1 MSVLVILIPP
11 RQRLGAR
18 AADGAPTAA
27 PAVAASGEGYAYVLS
42 ADGLQVSS
50 HGQAQPALLPRAD
63 SVVTVLAASDVSW
76 QRITLPR
83 APAAKLRAALG
94 GLLEDQLLEDDDA
107 LHLALAPGA
116 QAGEPVWVAALH
128 KGWLRAEIDTLEKA
142 GLSVERVLPSSWPG
156 DEAQGHF
163 FESANA
169 ATGNARI
176 MLCHADANGL
186 SLLRLEGSLARSLL
200 PQVGTTP
207 TLWTAEPAVAAP
219 AERWLGATVMVQTE
233 AERALQ
239 AMRSLWNLRQ
249 FDLAARHRGTRAL
262 RNVWR
267 QLRSPGWR
275 PVRFGLVTLALLQ
288 VVGLNAWAWHQ
299 RQALVEQRLAQDK
312 LLRTTF
318 PNVRTVLDAP
328 LQMRRET
335 EVLRAAA
342 GRAGDNDLEALLGAA
357 ASAWP
362 EGQGPVQTLRFEPG
376 RLTLSAPGWS
386 EQQLSQF
393 RERLRPGGW
402 AVESAEGR
410 VSLSRAAVVGARS

>member
-11 RQRLGAR
+11 RARLGAR
-18 AADGAPTAA
+18 AADGATAPAAA
-27 PAVAASGEGYAYVLS
+27 PAEGYAYVLS

-50 HGQAQPALLPRAD
+50 HGQAQPSLLPRAD
-63 SVVTVLAASDVSW
+63 SVVAVLAASDVSW

-116 QAGEPVWVAALH
+116 VAGEPVWVAAMH
-128 KGWLRAEIDTLEKA
+128 KGWLRAEIEKLEKA
-142 GLSVERVLPSSWPG
+142 GLSIERVLPSSWPG

-169 ATGNARI
+169 AAGNARI
-176 MLCHADANGL
+176 MLCHADADGL
-186 SLLRLEGSLARSLL
+186 SLLRLDGSLARSLL
-200 PQVGTTP
+200 PQVGETP

-219 AERWLGATVMVQTE
+219 AERWLGASVMVQTE

-249 FDLAARHRGTRAL
+249 FDLAPRHRGTRAL
-262 RNVWR
+262 RNTLR

-275 PVRFGLVTLALLQ
+275 PVRIGLVTLALLQ
-288 VVGLNAWAWHQ
+288 LVGLNAWAWHQ

-312 LLRTTF
+312 LLRATF
-318 PNVRTVLDAP
+318 PERAHRARRATADAA
-328 LQMRRET
+328 RN
-335 EVLRAAA
+335 RAAA
-342 GRAGDNDLEALLGAA
+342 CRRRPCRRQRPRSPARRRRIGLARGPRPGADAALRTRPLDAVGAGLERAA
-357 ASAWP
+357 AR
-362 EGQGPVQTLRFEPG
+362 PVPRAPAPR
-376 RLTLSAPGWS
+376 RL
-386 EQQLSQF
+386 
-393 RERLRPGGW
+393 GG
-402 AVESAEGR
+402 
-410 VSLSRAAVVGARS
+410 